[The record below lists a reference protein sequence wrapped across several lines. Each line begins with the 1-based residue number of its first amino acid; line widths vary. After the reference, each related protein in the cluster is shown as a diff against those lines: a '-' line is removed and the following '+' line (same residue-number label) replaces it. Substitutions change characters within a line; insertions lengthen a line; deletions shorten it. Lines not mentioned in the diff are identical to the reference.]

1 MLKSHIDAVEGH
13 LLAISK
19 IPANAGHSLH
29 KGTPREAFIR
39 EFLEKHLSKKVS
51 IGTGEIIDQKSE
63 PNQPRNQYDLVIYNN
78 DYPKLDFGGG
88 IDAFLAESVIAT
100 IEVKSSLTKNGI
112 EQAIQAAV
120 YAKSLIRSTVKSF
133 SAGYIPP
140 SILNFVVA
148 YEGPAKLD
156 TILNWIHA
164 THKKS
169 NIALPEMS
177 PYLEERQVIPSPSI
191 DVVFVLGKG
200 FICFD
205 NSPISFCS
213 NERRIQ
219 FPETRWIMVQCQQG
233 SLLYLFTILLQAT
246 NNIQGAWLDPI
257 PYLEKFYADN
267 VILG

>member
-1 MLKSHIDAVEGH
+1 MLKTHIDAVEGT

-19 IPANAGHSLH
+19 IPASAGHSLH

-100 IEVKSSLTKNGI
+100 IEVKSSLTKDGI
-112 EQAIQAAV
+112 VQAVQASV
-120 YAKSLIRSTVKSF
+120 VAKSLLRSTVKSF

-140 SILNFVVA
+140 SILNFAVA
-148 YEGPAKLD
+148 YDGPAKLS
-156 TILNWIHA
+156 TILNWILA
-164 THKKS
+164 THRETQ
-169 NIALPEMS
+169 IELPEMS
-177 PYLEERQVIPSPSI
+177 PYLEERQKIPSPSI
-191 DVVFVLGKG
+191 DAVFVLGKG

-213 NERRIQ
+213 DERRLKH
-219 FPETRWIMVQCQQG
+219 PETRWIMVECKQG

-257 PYLEKFYADN
+257 PYLEKFYADD
-267 VILG
+267 VTLG